1 MALIEEMVHKIT
13 QLGAVLVCCL
23 IDSAA
28 GYLQGAPSS
37 VCNTKDMKPQHNT
50 EYNVNN
56 NTAEYVLDVS
66 ATEYDPTDSSKS
78 SKFMCLVKR
87 QSSVA
92 KMMRSL

>member
-1 MALIEEMVHKIT
+1 
-13 QLGAVLVCCL
+13 
-23 IDSAA
+23 
-28 GYLQGAPSS
+28 
-37 VCNTKDMKPQHNT
+37 MKPQHNT

>member
-1 MALIEEMVHKIT
+1 
-13 QLGAVLVCCL
+13 
-23 IDSAA
+23 
-28 GYLQGAPSS
+28 
-37 VCNTKDMKPQHNT
+37 MKPQHNT

-92 KMMRSL
+92 KMMRSLLHNVQRKMILVAEHTIWSHRGRRIKHERIMLQSSWLGV